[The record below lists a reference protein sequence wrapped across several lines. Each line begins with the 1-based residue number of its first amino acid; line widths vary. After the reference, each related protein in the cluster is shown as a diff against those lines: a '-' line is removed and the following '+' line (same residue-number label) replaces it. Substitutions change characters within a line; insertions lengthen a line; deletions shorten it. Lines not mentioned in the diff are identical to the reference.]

1 MCHVNLLKL
10 YVSRGEEIKELKSS
24 VITPV
29 VLIVIASDS
38 DVDEDGLN
46 LQSTLMLG
54 GRLNNSMILENL
66 NSHLIIHRLS
76 NVLIK

>member
-29 VLIVIASDS
+29 VSIVIASDS

>member
-29 VLIVIASDS
+29 VSIVIASDS

-46 LQSTLMLG
+46 LQSTLMLR